1 MNSVFTRIVKK
12 ATAKIMNR
20 ESGFT
25 LTELAIG
32 MLVVGILASVA
43 VPSFLGARNNAYD
56 KEAQAS
62 LIAVLN
68 AADILYA
75 NQGDYSDASTAGCG
89 SDASATALAADIQ
102 KLEPGI
108 DAVGGNSAST
118 NPLTVSV
125 DAKNTWS
132 SNAELLGC
140 QAFYATA
147 LSRSGN
153 CWIVRKT
160 VEGKFLSSTSSG
172 ASALPIQMAAQL
184 NTQNAAVATWT
195 LLQVNGAAF
204 AYIRARS
211 TGADAD
217 NTNGLAA
224 IATACKAATQ
234 GTGSVSSTAN
244 VIKSTEFYTS
254 WKDVQAGAN
263 GSNS

>member
-1 MNSVFTRIVKK
+1 MNSAFTRIIKK

-56 KEAQAS
+56 KEAQMS

-68 AADILYA
+68 AADIHYA
-75 NQGDYSDASTAGCG
+75 NQGDFSDASSAGCG
-89 SDASATALAADIQ
+89 SNASATALAADIQ

-125 DAKNTWS
+125 DAKYTWS
-132 SNAELLGC
+132 TNQESLGC

-160 VEGKFLSSTSSG
+160 AEGKYLSATQE
-172 ASALPIQMAAQL
+172 LPIQMAAPL

-234 GTGSVSSTAN
+234 GTGSITTTAN

>member
-1 MNSVFTRIVKK
+1 MNSAFTRIIKK

-56 KEAQAS
+56 KEAQMS

-75 NQGDYSDASTAGCG
+75 NQGDFSDASTAGCG

-118 NPLTVSV
+118 NPLVVSV
-125 DAKNTWS
+125 DAKYTWS
-132 SNAELLGC
+132 TNQESLGC

-160 VEGKFLSSTSSG
+160 VEGKYLSATQ
-172 ASALPIQMAAQL
+172 ALPIQMAAPL

-234 GTGSVSSTAN
+234 GTGSVSATAN

>member
-1 MNSVFTRIVKK
+1 MILAIRNLFKNTK
-12 ATAKIMNR
+12 AKFAIR

-25 LTELAIG
+25 LTELAVG

-43 VPSFLGARNNAYD
+43 VPSFLGSRNNAYD

-62 LIAVLN
+62 LTAVLN
-68 AADILYA
+68 AASILYA
-75 NQGDYSDASTAGCG
+75 NQGDFSDASTAQCG
-89 SDASATALAADIQ
+89 DSTTLAADVQ

-108 DAVGGNSAST
+108 DAVAASVSST
-118 NPLTVSV
+118 NPQVVSV
-125 DAKNTWS
+125 QAAQTWS
-132 SNAELLGC
+132 TNQELLGC

-147 LSRSGN
+147 LSRGGS
-153 CWIVRKT
+153 CWIVRMT
-160 VEGKFLSSTSSG
+160 VEGKYLSSTQE
-172 ASALPIQMAAQL
+172 LPIQMAAQL
-184 NTQNAAVATWT
+184 NTQNAAATTWT
-195 LLQVNGAAF
+195 LLQVNGKAF
-204 AYIRARS
+204 AYIRGRS

-234 GTGSVSSTAN
+234 GTGSDTATAN
-244 VIKSTEFYTS
+244 VIKSTEFYNS

>member
-1 MNSVFTRIVKK
+1 MILAIRNLFKNTK
-12 ATAKIMNR
+12 AKFAIR

-25 LTELAIG
+25 LTELAVG

-43 VPSFLGARNNAYD
+43 VPSFLGSRNNAYD

-62 LIAVLN
+62 LTAVLN
-68 AADILYA
+68 AASILYA
-75 NQGDYSDASTAGCG
+75 NQGDFSDASTAQCG
-89 SDASATALAADIQ
+89 DSTTLAADVQ

-108 DAVGGNSAST
+108 DAVAASVSST
-118 NPLTVSV
+118 NPQVVSV
-125 DAKNTWS
+125 QAAQTFS
-132 SNAELLGC
+132 SNGELLGC

-147 LSRSGN
+147 LSRGGS
-153 CWIVRKT
+153 CWIVRMT
-160 VEGKFLSSTSSG
+160 VEGKFLSSTIDG

-184 NTQNAAVATWT
+184 NTQNAAATTWT
-195 LLQVNGAAF
+195 LLQVNGKAF
-204 AYIRARS
+204 AYIRGRS

-244 VIKSTEFYTS
+244 VIKSTEFYNS

>member
-1 MNSVFTRIVKK
+1 MILAIRQLFKNTK
-12 ATAKIMNR
+12 AKFAIR

-25 LTELAIG
+25 LTELAVG

-43 VPSFLGARNNAYD
+43 VPSFLGSRNNAYD

-62 LIAVLN
+62 LTAVLN
-68 AADILYA
+68 AASILYA
-75 NQGDYSDASTAGCG
+75 NQGDFSDASTAQCG
-89 SDASATALAADIQ
+89 DSTTLAADVQ

-108 DAVGGNSAST
+108 DAVAASVSST
-118 NPLTVSV
+118 NPQVVSV
-125 DAKNTWS
+125 QAAQTFS
-132 SNAELLGC
+132 SNGELLGC

-147 LSRSGN
+147 LSRGGS
-153 CWIVRKT
+153 CWIVRMT
-160 VEGKFLSSTSSG
+160 VEGKFLSSTITG
-172 ASALPIQMAAQL
+172 DSALPIQMAAQL
-184 NTQNAAVATWT
+184 NTQNAAATTWT
-195 LLQVNGAAF
+195 LLQVNGKAF
-204 AYIRARS
+204 AYIRGRS

-244 VIKSTEFYTS
+244 VIKSTEFYNS

>member
-1 MNSVFTRIVKK
+1 MNSAFTRIIKK

-56 KEAQAS
+56 KEAQMS

-68 AADILYA
+68 AADIHYA
-75 NQGDYSDASTAGCG
+75 NQGDFSDASSAGCG
-89 SDASATALAADIQ
+89 SNASATALAADIQ

-125 DAKNTWS
+125 DAKYTWS
-132 SNAELLGC
+132 TNQESLGC

-160 VEGKFLSSTSSG
+160 VEGKYLSATQE
-172 ASALPIQMAAQL
+172 LPIQMAAPL

-217 NTNGLAA
+217 NSNGLAA

>member
-1 MNSVFTRIVKK
+1 MILAIRQLFKNTK
-12 ATAKIMNR
+12 AKFAIR

-25 LTELAIG
+25 LTELAVG

-43 VPSFLGARNNAYD
+43 VPSFLGSRNNAYD

-62 LIAVLN
+62 LTAVLN
-68 AADILYA
+68 AASILYA
-75 NQGDYSDASTAGCG
+75 NQGDFSDASTAQCG
-89 SDASATALAADIQ
+89 DSTTLAADVQ

-108 DAVGGNSAST
+108 DAVAASVNST
-118 NPLTVSV
+118 NPQVVSV
-125 DAKNTWS
+125 QAAQTFS
-132 SNAELLGC
+132 SNGELLGC

-147 LSRSGN
+147 LSRGGS
-153 CWIVRKT
+153 CWIVRMT
-160 VEGKFLSSTSSG
+160 VEGKFLSSTITG

-184 NTQNAAVATWT
+184 NTQNAAATTWT
-195 LLQVNGAAF
+195 LLQVNGKAF
-204 AYIRARS
+204 AYIRGRS

-244 VIKSTEFYTS
+244 VIKSTEFYNS

>member
-1 MNSVFTRIVKK
+1 MILAIRQLFKNTK
-12 ATAKIMNR
+12 AKFAIR

-25 LTELAIG
+25 LTELAVG

-43 VPSFLGARNNAYD
+43 VPSFLGSRNNAYD

-62 LIAVLN
+62 LTAVLN
-68 AADILYA
+68 AASILYA
-75 NQGDYSDASTAGCG
+75 NQGDFSDASSAGCG

-108 DAVGGNSAST
+108 DAVGGNSSST
-118 NPLTVSV
+118 NPQVVSV
-125 DAKNTWS
+125 QAAQTFS
-132 SNAELLGC
+132 SNGELLGC

-147 LSRSGN
+147 LSRGGS
-153 CWIVRKT
+153 CWIVRMT
-160 VEGKFLSSTSSG
+160 VEGKFLSSTITG

-184 NTQNAAVATWT
+184 NTQNAAATTWT
-195 LLQVNGAAF
+195 LLQVNGKAF
-204 AYIRARS
+204 AYIRGRS

-234 GTGSVSSTAN
+234 GTGSVTTTAN
-244 VIKSTEFYTS
+244 VIKSTEFYNS
-254 WKDVQAGAN
+254 WKDVQAGRN

>member
-1 MNSVFTRIVKK
+1 MILAIRHLFKNTK
-12 ATAKIMNR
+12 AKFAIR

-62 LIAVLN
+62 ITAVLN
-68 AADILYA
+68 AAKILYA
-75 NQGDYSDASTAGCG
+75 NQGDFSDASSAGCG

-102 KLEPGI
+102 KLEPGV
-108 DAVGGNSAST
+108 DAVGGATTSS
-118 NPLTVSV
+118 NPLVVSV
-125 DAKNTWS
+125 DAKTTWS
-132 SNAELLGC
+132 TNQESLGC

-147 LSRSGN
+147 LSRSGS
-153 CWIVRKT
+153 CWIARLT
-160 VEGKFLSSTSSG
+160 VEGKYLSATQ
-172 ASALPIQMAAQL
+172 ALPIQVAAQL
-184 NTQNAAVATWT
+184 NTQNSAVATWT

-204 AYIRARS
+204 AYIRGRS

-224 IATACKAATQ
+224 IRTACSAALQ
-234 GTGSVSSTAN
+234 GTGSAGTTAN
-244 VIKSTEFYTS
+244 IIKSTEFYNS

>member
-1 MNSVFTRIVKK
+1 MILAIRNLFKNTK
-12 ATAKIMNR
+12 AKFAIR

-25 LTELAIG
+25 LTELAVG

-43 VPSFLGARNNAYD
+43 VPSFLGSRNNAYD

-62 LIAVLN
+62 LTAVLN
-68 AADILYA
+68 AASILYA
-75 NQGDYSDASTAGCG
+75 NQGDFSDASTAQCG
-89 SDASATALAADIQ
+89 DSTTLAADVQ

-108 DAVGGNSAST
+108 DAVAASVSST
-118 NPLTVSV
+118 NPQVVSV
-125 DAKNTWS
+125 QAAQTFS
-132 SNAELLGC
+132 SNGELLGC

-147 LSRSGN
+147 LSRGGS
-153 CWIVRKT
+153 CWIVRMT
-160 VEGKFLSSTSSG
+160 VEGKYLSSTQ
-172 ASALPIQMAAQL
+172 ALPIQMAAQL
-184 NTQNAAVATWT
+184 NTQNAAATTWT
-195 LLQVNGAAF
+195 LLQVNGKAF
-204 AYIRARS
+204 AYIRGRS

-244 VIKSTEFYTS
+244 VIKSTEFYNS

>member
-1 MNSVFTRIVKK
+1 MILAIRNLFKNTK
-12 ATAKIMNR
+12 AKFAIR

-25 LTELAIG
+25 LTELAVG

-43 VPSFLGARNNAYD
+43 VPSFLGSRNNAYD

-62 LIAVLN
+62 LTAVLN
-68 AADILYA
+68 AASILYA
-75 NQGDYSDASTAGCG
+75 NQGDFSDASTAQCG
-89 SDASATALAADIQ
+89 DSTTLAADVQ

-108 DAVGGNSAST
+108 DAVAASVSST
-118 NPLTVSV
+118 NPQVVSV
-125 DAKNTWS
+125 QAAQTFS
-132 SNAELLGC
+132 SNGELLGC

-147 LSRSGN
+147 LSRGGS
-153 CWIVRKT
+153 CWIVRMT
-160 VEGKFLSSTSSG
+160 VEGKFLSSTQ
-172 ASALPIQMAAQL
+172 ALPIQMAAQL
-184 NTQNAAVATWT
+184 NTQNAAATTWT
-195 LLQVNGAAF
+195 LLQVNGKAF
-204 AYIRARS
+204 AYIRGRS

-234 GTGSVSSTAN
+234 GTGSVTETAN
-244 VIKSTEFYTS
+244 VIKSTEFYNS

>member
-1 MNSVFTRIVKK
+1 
-12 ATAKIMNR
+12 
-20 ESGFT
+20 
-25 LTELAIG
+25 

-75 NQGDYSDASTAGCG
+75 NQGDFSDASSAGCG
-89 SDASATALAADIQ
+89 SDTGVSVATALAADIQ

-108 DAVGGNSAST
+108 DAVAASVSSS

-125 DAKNTWS
+125 EAKYTWS
-132 SNAELLGC
+132 TNQESLGC

-147 LSRSGN
+147 LSRSGS

-160 VEGKFLSSTSSG
+160 VEGKYLSATQ
-172 ASALPIQMAAQL
+172 ALPIQMAAPL
-184 NTQNAAVATWT
+184 NTQNQAVQTWT

-217 NTNGLAA
+217 NTNGLVA
-224 IATACKAATQ
+224 IATACKASLQ
-234 GTGSVSSTAN
+234 GTGSAGSTAN
-244 VIKSTEFYTS
+244 IIKSTEFYTS
-254 WKDVQAGAN
+254 FKDVQAGIN

>member
-1 MNSVFTRIVKK
+1 MK
-12 ATAKIMNR
+12 APNRHFFKNAKAKIANR

-32 MLVVGILASVA
+32 MLVIGILASVA

-68 AADILYA
+68 AADIHYA
-75 NQGDYSDASTAGCG
+75 NQGDFSDASSAGCG
-89 SDASATALAADIQ
+89 SESSATALAADIQ

-108 DAVGGNSAST
+108 DAVGGATTSS
-118 NPLTVSV
+118 NPLVVSV
-125 DAKNTWS
+125 DAKPTWS
-132 SNAELLGC
+132 TNQESLGC

-147 LSRSGN
+147 LSRSGS

-160 VEGKFLSSTSSG
+160 VEGKYLSATQ
-172 ASALPIQMAAQL
+172 ALPIQMAAQL
-184 NTQNAAVATWT
+184 NTQNSAVATWT

-204 AYIRARS
+204 AYIRGRS

-217 NTNGLAA
+217 NTNGLSA
-224 IATACKAATQ
+224 IRTACSALLQ
-234 GTGSVSSTAN
+234 GTGSAGSTAN
-244 VIKSTEFYTS
+244 IIKSTEFYNS

>member
-1 MNSVFTRIVKK
+1 MILAIRNLFKNTK
-12 ATAKIMNR
+12 AKFAIR

-25 LTELAIG
+25 LTELAVG

-43 VPSFLGARNNAYD
+43 VPSFLGSRNNAYD

-62 LIAVLN
+62 LTAVLN
-68 AADILYA
+68 AASILYA
-75 NQGDYSDASTAGCG
+75 NQGDFSDASTAQCG
-89 SDASATALAADIQ
+89 DSATLAADVQ

-108 DAVGGNSAST
+108 DAVAASVSST
-118 NPLTVSV
+118 NPQVVSV
-125 DAKNTWS
+125 QAAQTFS
-132 SNAELLGC
+132 SNGELLGC

-147 LSRSGN
+147 LSRGGS
-153 CWIVRKT
+153 CWIVRMT
-160 VEGKFLSSTSSG
+160 VEGKFLSSTITG

-184 NTQNAAVATWT
+184 NTQNAAATTWT
-195 LLQVNGAAF
+195 LLQVNGKAF
-204 AYIRARS
+204 AYIRGRS

-244 VIKSTEFYTS
+244 VIKSTEFYNS

>member
-1 MNSVFTRIVKK
+1 MNSAITQMFKK
-12 ATAKIMNR
+12 AKAKIVNR

-56 KEAQAS
+56 DEAQAS
-62 LIAVLN
+62 LSAVLN
-68 AADILYA
+68 AATILYQ
-75 NQGDYSDASTAGCG
+75 NQGDFSDATTAQCGDST
-89 SDASATALAADIQ
+89 TLAADIQ

-108 DAVGGNSAST
+108 DAVAASASST
-118 NPLTVSV
+118 NPQVVSV
-125 DAKNTWS
+125 QAAQTWS
-132 SNAELLGC
+132 SNGELLGC

-147 LSRSGN
+147 LSRSGS
-153 CWIVRKT
+153 CWIVRFT
-160 VEGKFLSSTSSG
+160 VEGKFLSSGTT
-172 ASALPIQMAAQL
+172 LPIYMATQL
-184 NTQNAAVATWT
+184 NTQNAAVTTWT
-195 LLQVNGAAF
+195 LLQVNGKAF
-204 AYIRARS
+204 AYIRGRS

-224 IATACKAATQ
+224 IGTACKAATQ
-234 GTGSVSSTAN
+234 GTGSAGSTAN
-244 VIKSTEFYTS
+244 VIKSTEFYNS

>member
-1 MNSVFTRIVKK
+1 MILAIRNLFKNTK
-12 ATAKIMNR
+12 AKLAIR

-25 LTELAIG
+25 LTELAVG

-43 VPSFLGARNNAYD
+43 VPSFLGSRNNAYD

-62 LIAVLN
+62 LTAVLN
-68 AADILYA
+68 AASILYA
-75 NQGDYSDASTAGCG
+75 NQGDFSYASSAGCG

-108 DAVGGNSAST
+108 DAVGGNSSST
-118 NPLTVSV
+118 NPQVVSV

-132 SNAELLGC
+132 TNQELLGC

-147 LSRSGN
+147 LSRSGS
-153 CWIVRKT
+153 CWIVRMT
-160 VEGKFLSSTSSG
+160 AEGKYLSSTQE
-172 ASALPIQMAAQL
+172 LPIQMAAQL
-184 NTQNAAVATWT
+184 NTQNAAATTWT
-195 LLQVNGAAF
+195 LLQVNGKAF
-204 AYIRARS
+204 AYIRGRS

-234 GTGSVSSTAN
+234 GTGSVTTTAN
-244 VIKSTEFYTS
+244 VIKSTEFYNS

>member
-1 MNSVFTRIVKK
+1 MNSEFTRIVKK

-25 LTELAIG
+25 LTELAIS
-32 MLVVGILASVA
+32 MLVVSILASVV

-62 LIAVLN
+62 LSAVLK

-75 NQGDYSDASTAGCG
+75 NQGDFSDASTAQCG
-89 SDASATALAADIQ
+89 DSAQLPADIQ
-102 KLEPGI
+102 KIEPGV
-108 DAVGGNSAST
+108 DTVAASSSST
-118 NPLTVSV
+118 NPQVVSV
-125 DAKNTWS
+125 QAAQTWS
-132 SNAELLGC
+132 SNSELLGC

-147 LSRSGN
+147 LSRSGS
-153 CWIVRKT
+153 CWIVRFT
-160 VEGKFLSSTSSG
+160 VEGKFLSSGTT
-172 ASALPIQMAAQL
+172 LPIQLATPL

-195 LLQVNGAAF
+195 LLQVNGKAF
-204 AYIRARS
+204 AYIRGRS

-217 NTNGLAA
+217 NTNGLAV
-224 IATACKAATQ
+224 IGTACKAATQ

>member
-1 MNSVFTRIVKK
+1 MNSAFTRIVKK

-25 LTELAIG
+25 LTELAIS
-32 MLVVGILASVA
+32 MLVVSILASVV

-62 LIAVLN
+62 LSAVLK

-75 NQGDYSDASTAGCG
+75 NQGDFSDASTAQCG
-89 SDASATALAADIQ
+89 DSAQLPADIQ
-102 KLEPGI
+102 KIEPGV
-108 DAVGGNSAST
+108 DAVAASSSST
-118 NPLTVSV
+118 NPQVVSV
-125 DAKNTWS
+125 QAAQTWS
-132 SNAELLGC
+132 SNSELLGC

-147 LSRSGN
+147 LSRSGS
-153 CWIVRKT
+153 CWIVRFT
-160 VEGKFLSSTSSG
+160 VEGKFLSSGTT
-172 ASALPIQMAAQL
+172 LPIQLATPL
-184 NTQNAAVATWT
+184 NTQNSSVATWT
-195 LLQVNGAAF
+195 LLQVNGKAF
-204 AYIRARS
+204 AYIRGRS

-224 IATACKAATQ
+224 IGTACKASTQ

>member
-1 MNSVFTRIVKK
+1 MILAIRQLFKNTK
-12 ATAKIMNR
+12 AKFANR

-25 LTELAIG
+25 LTELAVG

-43 VPSFLGARNNAYD
+43 VPSFLGSRNNAYD

-62 LIAVLN
+62 LTAVLN
-68 AADILYA
+68 AASILYA
-75 NQGDYSDASTAGCG
+75 NQGDFSDASTAQCG
-89 SDASATALAADIQ
+89 DSTTLAADVQ

-108 DAVGGNSAST
+108 DAVAASVSST
-118 NPLTVSV
+118 NPQVVSV
-125 DAKNTWS
+125 QAAQTFS
-132 SNAELLGC
+132 SNGELLGC

-147 LSRSGN
+147 LSRGGS
-153 CWIVRKT
+153 CWIVRMT
-160 VEGKFLSSTSSG
+160 VEGKFLSSTITG

-184 NTQNAAVATWT
+184 NTQNAAATTWT
-195 LLQVNGAAF
+195 LLQVNGKAF
-204 AYIRARS
+204 AYIRGRS

-244 VIKSTEFYTS
+244 VIKSTEFYNS

>member
-1 MNSVFTRIVKK
+1 MK
-12 ATAKIMNR
+12 ASNRHFFKNAKAKIANR

-32 MLVVGILASVA
+32 MLVIGILASVA
-43 VPSFLGARNNAYD
+43 VPSFLGARNSAYD

-68 AADILYA
+68 AADIHYA
-75 NQGDYSDASTAGCG
+75 NQGDYSDATTAQCG
-89 SDASATALAADIQ
+89 DSTALAADIQ

-108 DAVGGNSAST
+108 DAVAASVT
-118 NPLTVSV
+118 SSNPLVVSV
-125 DAKNTWS
+125 QAAQTWS
-132 SNAELLGC
+132 SNSELLGC

-147 LSRSGN
+147 LSRSGS

-160 VEGKFLSSTSSG
+160 VEGKFLSSVINL
-172 ASALPIQMAAQL
+172 LPIYMATQL
-184 NTQNAAVATWT
+184 NTQNSAVATWT

-204 AYIRARS
+204 AYIRGRS

-217 NTNGLAA
+217 NTNGLSA
-224 IATACKAATQ
+224 IRTACSAALQ
-234 GTGSVSSTAN
+234 GTGSAGSTAN
-244 VIKSTEFYTS
+244 IIKSTEFYNS

>member
-1 MNSVFTRIVKK
+1 MILAIRQLFKNTK
-12 ATAKIMNR
+12 AKFAIR

-25 LTELAIG
+25 LTELAVG

-43 VPSFLGARNNAYD
+43 VPSFLGSRNNAYD

-62 LIAVLN
+62 LTAVLN
-68 AADILYA
+68 AASILYA
-75 NQGDYSDASTAGCG
+75 NQGDFSDASTAQCG
-89 SDASATALAADIQ
+89 DSTTLAADVQ

-108 DAVGGNSAST
+108 DAVAASVSST
-118 NPLTVSV
+118 NPQVVSV
-125 DAKNTWS
+125 QAAQTFS
-132 SNAELLGC
+132 SNGELLGC

-147 LSRSGN
+147 LSRGGS
-153 CWIVRKT
+153 CWIVRMT
-160 VEGKFLSSTSSG
+160 VEGKFLSSTITG
-172 ASALPIQMAAQL
+172 DSALPIQMAAQL
-184 NTQNAAVATWT
+184 NTQNAAATTWT
-195 LLQVNGAAF
+195 LLQVNGKAF
-204 AYIRARS
+204 AYIRGRS

-234 GTGSVSSTAN
+234 GTGSVTETAN
-244 VIKSTEFYTS
+244 VIKSTEFYNS

>member
-1 MNSVFTRIVKK
+1 MNSAITRIIRQVK
-12 ATAKIMNR
+12 AKIVKR

-56 KEAQAS
+56 KEAQMS

-75 NQGDYSDASTAGCG
+75 NQGDFSDASTAGCG

-125 DAKNTWS
+125 DAKYTWS
-132 SNAELLGC
+132 TNQESLGC

-160 VEGKFLSSTSSG
+160 VEGKYLSATQ
-172 ASALPIQMAAQL
+172 ALPIQMAAQL
-184 NTQNAAVATWT
+184 NTQNAAVTTWT

>member
-1 MNSVFTRIVKK
+1 MILAIRNLFKNTK
-12 ATAKIMNR
+12 AKFAIR

-25 LTELAIG
+25 LTELAVG

-43 VPSFLGARNNAYD
+43 VPSFLGSRNNAYD

-62 LIAVLN
+62 LTAVLN
-68 AADILYA
+68 AANILYA
-75 NQGDYSDASTAGCG
+75 NQGDFSDASTAQCG
-89 SDASATALAADIQ
+89 DSATLAADVQ

-108 DAVGGNSAST
+108 DAVAASVNST
-118 NPLTVSV
+118 NPQVVSV
-125 DAKNTWS
+125 QAAQTFS
-132 SNAELLGC
+132 SNGELLGC

-147 LSRSGN
+147 LSRGGS
-153 CWIVRKT
+153 CWIVRMT
-160 VEGKFLSSTSSG
+160 VEGKFLSSTITG

-184 NTQNAAVATWT
+184 NTQNAAATTWT
-195 LLQVNGAAF
+195 LLQVNGKAF
-204 AYIRARS
+204 AYIRGRS

-244 VIKSTEFYTS
+244 VIKSTEFYNS

>member
-1 MNSVFTRIVKK
+1 MILAIRNLFKNTK
-12 ATAKIMNR
+12 AKFAIR

-25 LTELAIG
+25 LTELAVG

-43 VPSFLGARNNAYD
+43 VPSFLGSRNNAYD

-62 LIAVLN
+62 LTAVLN
-68 AADILYA
+68 AASILYA
-75 NQGDYSDASTAGCG
+75 NQGDFSDASTAQCG
-89 SDASATALAADIQ
+89 DSTTLAADVQ

-108 DAVGGNSAST
+108 DAVAASVSST
-118 NPLTVSV
+118 NPQVVSV
-125 DAKNTWS
+125 QAAQTFS
-132 SNAELLGC
+132 SNGELLGC

-147 LSRSGN
+147 LSRGGS
-153 CWIVRKT
+153 CWIVRMT
-160 VEGKFLSSTSSG
+160 VEGKYLSSTQE
-172 ASALPIQMAAQL
+172 LPIQMAAQL
-184 NTQNAAVATWT
+184 NTQNAAATTWT
-195 LLQVNGAAF
+195 LLQVNGKAF
-204 AYIRARS
+204 AYIRGRS

-244 VIKSTEFYTS
+244 VIKSTEFYNS

>member
-1 MNSVFTRIVKK
+1 MILAIRNLFKNTK
-12 ATAKIMNR
+12 AKFAIR

-25 LTELAIG
+25 LTELAVG

-43 VPSFLGARNNAYD
+43 VPSFLGSRNNAYD

-62 LIAVLN
+62 LTAVLN
-68 AADILYA
+68 AASILYA
-75 NQGDYSDASTAGCG
+75 NQGDFSDASTAQCG
-89 SDASATALAADIQ
+89 DSTTLAADVQ

-108 DAVGGNSAST
+108 DAVAASVNST
-118 NPLTVSV
+118 NPQVVSV
-125 DAKNTWS
+125 QAAQTFS
-132 SNAELLGC
+132 SNGELLGC

-147 LSRSGN
+147 LSRGGS
-153 CWIVRKT
+153 CWIVRMT
-160 VEGKFLSSTSSG
+160 VEGKFLSSTITG

-184 NTQNAAVATWT
+184 NTQNAAATTWT
-195 LLQVNGAAF
+195 LLQVNGKAF
-204 AYIRARS
+204 AYIRGRS

-244 VIKSTEFYTS
+244 VIKSTEFYNS

>member
-1 MNSVFTRIVKK
+1 MLVICQLFKK
-12 ATAKIMNR
+12 TKAKFATR

-25 LTELAIG
+25 LTELAVG

-43 VPSFLGARNNAYD
+43 VPSFLGSRNNAYD

-62 LIAVLN
+62 LTAVLN
-68 AADILYA
+68 AASILYA
-75 NQGDYSDASTAGCG
+75 NQGDFSDASTAQCG
-89 SDASATALAADIQ
+89 DSATLAADVQ
-102 KLEPGI
+102 KLEPGV
-108 DAVGGNSAST
+108 DAVAASVNST
-118 NPLTVSV
+118 NPQVVSV
-125 DAKNTWS
+125 QAAQTFS
-132 SNAELLGC
+132 SNGELLGC

-147 LSRSGN
+147 LSRSGS
-153 CWIVRKT
+153 CWIVRFT
-160 VEGKFLSSTSSG
+160 VEGKFLGASST
-172 ASALPIQMAAQL
+172 LPIQMAAQL
-184 NTQNAAVATWT
+184 NTQNAAATTWT
-195 LLQVNGAAF
+195 LLQVNGKAF
-204 AYIRARS
+204 AYIRGRS

-244 VIKSTEFYTS
+244 VIKSTEFYNS

>member
-1 MNSVFTRIVKK
+1 MILAIRQLFKNTK
-12 ATAKIMNR
+12 AKFAIR

-25 LTELAIG
+25 LTELAVG

-43 VPSFLGARNNAYD
+43 VPSFLGSRNNAYD

-62 LIAVLN
+62 LTAVLN
-68 AADILYA
+68 AASILYA
-75 NQGDYSDASTAGCG
+75 NQGDFSDASTAQCG
-89 SDASATALAADIQ
+89 DSATLAADVQ

-108 DAVGGNSAST
+108 DAVAASVNST
-118 NPLTVSV
+118 NPQVVSV
-125 DAKNTWS
+125 QAAQTFS
-132 SNAELLGC
+132 SNGELLGC

-147 LSRSGN
+147 LSRGGS
-153 CWIVRKT
+153 CWIVRMT
-160 VEGKFLSSTSSG
+160 VEGKFLSSTITG

-184 NTQNAAVATWT
+184 NTQNAAATTWT
-195 LLQVNGAAF
+195 LLQVNGKAF
-204 AYIRARS
+204 AYIRGRS

-244 VIKSTEFYTS
+244 VIKSTEFYNS
-254 WKDVQAGAN
+254 WKDVQAGLN

>member
-1 MNSVFTRIVKK
+1 MNSAITRIIKQAK
-12 ATAKIMNR
+12 AKIAKR

-56 KEAQAS
+56 KEAQMS
-62 LIAVLN
+62 LSAVLN
-68 AADILYA
+68 AATILYQ
-75 NQGDYSDASTAGCG
+75 NQGDFSDATTAQCGDST
-89 SDASATALAADIQ
+89 TLAADIQ

-108 DAVGGNSAST
+108 DAVAASASST
-118 NPLTVSV
+118 NPQVVSV
-125 DAKNTWS
+125 QAAQTWS
-132 SNAELLGC
+132 SNSELLGC

-147 LSRSGN
+147 LSRSGS
-153 CWIVRKT
+153 CWIVRFT
-160 VEGKFLSSTSSG
+160 VEGKFLSSGTT
-172 ASALPIQMAAQL
+172 LPIYMATQL
-184 NTQNAAVATWT
+184 NTQNAAVTTWT
-195 LLQVNGAAF
+195 LLQVNGKAF
-204 AYIRARS
+204 AYIRGRS

-224 IATACKAATQ
+224 IGTACKAATQ
-234 GTGSVSSTAN
+234 GTGSAGSTAN
-244 VIKSTEFYTS
+244 VIKSTEFYNS

>member
-1 MNSVFTRIVKK
+1 MNSAITRIFKQLK
-12 ATAKIMNR
+12 AKIVKH

-62 LIAVLN
+62 LSAVLN
-68 AADILYA
+68 AATIHYQ
-75 NQGDYSDASTAGCG
+75 NQGDFSDASTAQCG
-89 SDASATALAADIQ
+89 DSATLAADIQ
-102 KLEPGI
+102 KIEPGV
-108 DAVGGNSAST
+108 DAVAASASST
-118 NPLTVSV
+118 NPQVVSV
-125 DAKNTWS
+125 QAAQTWS
-132 SNAELLGC
+132 SNGELLGC

-147 LSRSGN
+147 LSRSGS
-153 CWIVRKT
+153 CWIVRFT
-160 VEGKFLSSTSSG
+160 VEGKFLSSTFVGSST
-172 ASALPIQMAAQL
+172 LPIQMAAPL
-184 NTQNAAVATWT
+184 NTQNSAVATWT
-195 LLQVNGAAF
+195 LLQVNGKAF
-204 AYIRARS
+204 AYIRGRS

-224 IATACKAATQ
+224 IGTACKALTQ
-234 GTGSVSSTAN
+234 GTGSAGSTAN

>member
-1 MNSVFTRIVKK
+1 MNSVFTRIFKK

-75 NQGDYSDASTAGCG
+75 NQGDYSDASSAGCG

-132 SNAELLGC
+132 TNQESLGC

-160 VEGKFLSSTSSG
+160 VEGKYLSATQE
-172 ASALPIQMAAQL
+172 LPIQMAAPL